1 MAFEGKFAQFQC
13 MMPMFQ
19 ELPDSARV
27 WVYQAN
33 RFLTD
38 AEATEVLK
46 MAGDFLSG
54 WTSHEKPMHGAC
66 ALEENRL
73 LVIVL
78 NEEEHAASGCGIDKS
93 VGFVRK
99 LGERF
104 SIDWFNRLEVLYQ
117 GPDGSFSTH
126 RWGTLRKALEEGTL
140 HPNGKVFRN
149 QVQTLGELRTS
160 WKVSPAELA

>member
-1 MAFEGKFAQFQC
+1 
-13 MMPMFQ
+13 MFQ

-117 GPDGSFSTH
+117 GPVGSFSTH
-126 RWGTLRKALEEGTL
+126 RWGTLR
-140 HPNGKVFRN
+140 
-149 QVQTLGELRTS
+149 
-160 WKVSPAELA
+160 